1 MKMFLSQLKVFCTQP
16 NSFVIFV
23 SISLMAIGCAT
34 MQPIPSLKT
43 ASLKFRT
50 ERTINNGKKLPIDI
64 IYITYVQELREVTR
78 YGPELWFEGNKREEW
93 KQKESIS
100 IEGGQTKIVELNPRI
115 MERTVLI
122 VILADYEGQKDPRAQ
137 QIIVDYAG
145 KDSELILVRE
155 DSIMA
160 ENKSLQYVR

>member
-1 MKMFLSQLKVFCTQP
+1 MKISLSRLMAFYTQP
-16 NSFVIFV
+16 SKYIITVLITILTV
-23 SISLMAIGCAT
+23 GCAT

-43 ASLKFRT
+43 ASLEFRT
-50 ERTINNGKKLPIDI
+50 EKSINNGKKLPIDI
-64 IYITYVQELREVTR
+64 IYISYVQELREVTR
-78 YGPELWFEGNKREEW
+78 FGPELWFEGNKREEW

-122 VILADYEGQKDPRAQ
+122 VVMADYEGQKDPRAQ
-137 QIIVDYAG
+137 QVIIDYAG
-145 KDSELILVRE
+145 RNSELILVRE

-160 ENKSLQYVR
+160 ENKSLQYVK

>member
-1 MKMFLSQLKVFCTQP
+1 MK
-16 NSFVIFV
+16 
-23 SISLMAIGCAT
+23 
-34 MQPIPSLKT
+34 PIPALKT

-50 ERTINNGKKLPIDI
+50 EKNINSGKKLPIDI

-100 IEGGQTKIVELNPRI
+100 IEGGQTKVVELNPRI
-115 MERTVLI
+115 MERTVLL
-122 VILADYEGQKDPRAQ
+122 VIIADYEGQKDPRAQ

-145 KDSELILVRE
+145 KETEIILVRE
-155 DSIMA
+155 ASISA
-160 ENKSLQYVR
+160 ENKSLQYVK